1 MLYGCKRTA
10 QCMSMKY
17 STLAK
22 LSMQNFKNISLEF
35 PEFQNQLK
43 EGIYKYNDKQKK
55 FLRKHLEYIE
65 YFQDIGEDA
74 IHDIMYNLQGH
85 SFLEGEIIQRSGD
98 DASEMY
104 LL

>member
-1 MLYGCKRTA
+1 
-10 QCMSMKY
+10 MSMKY

-65 YFQDIGEDA
+65 YF
-74 IHDIMYNLQGH
+74 
-85 SFLEGEIIQRSGD
+85 
-98 DASEMY
+98 
-104 LL
+104 